1 VRLVP
6 DRAEERE
13 RGLGIRPDEQEERP
27 TVGRAIEVAT
37 ARRARDARGGLR
49 LPVEQHRAD
58 RIVVIACRRGE
69 RLARLVEGDEQEFA
83 LLVLELED
91 AALEVDV
98 LVAGLDVANGRGDL
112 AARVVAMQRE
122 RPLRDGQDLVGEPDA
137 VVEHLA

>member
-1 VRLVP
+1 
-6 DRAEERE
+6 
-13 RGLGIRPDEQEERP
+13 
-27 TVGRAIEVAT
+27 
-37 ARRARDARGGLR
+37 
-49 LPVEQHRAD
+49 
-58 RIVVIACRRGE
+58 VIACRRGE